1 MVKKI
6 KIQTRESRL
15 PRLLSPTTTA
25 KSSDGSLTEVTI
37 SRMRNGK
44 RSGTLI
50 ALLLKES
57 KSKNFLIDASNH
69 ALLLLLLR
77 LKKDTIE
84 PSSTTSKKLSWAS
97 SVEKSKFKKL
107 LSQVILFGRIVS
119 SSHGK
124 EPTRESLS
132 TSS

>member
-1 MVKKI
+1 
-6 KIQTRESRL
+6 
-15 PRLLSPTTTA
+15 
-25 KSSDGSLTEVTI
+25 
-37 SRMRNGK
+37 MRNGK